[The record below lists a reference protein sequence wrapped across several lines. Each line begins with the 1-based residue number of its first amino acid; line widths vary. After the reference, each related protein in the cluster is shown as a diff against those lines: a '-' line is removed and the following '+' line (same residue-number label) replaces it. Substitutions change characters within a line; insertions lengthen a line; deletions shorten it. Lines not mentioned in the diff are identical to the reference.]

1 MLRLGML
8 LASMLLWQ
16 SQRAS
21 IEGTVRNSST
31 NAPLATVSVELT
43 WVDGERVVSRTATT
57 GENGQFSF
65 RDLPPG
71 PGYELVVRGTGLR
84 ATAYGQRDTREPWKP
99 ITLAPGEHRTDI
111 SINVQTLT
119 QIVGKVS
126 DGTGKPLAGAIVIA
140 LKPVYVKGRRELS
153 RAGTTAASLQGEYR
167 LYGLPAGL
175 YYLRVSPQNET
186 SIQQLFTNPGLAD
199 RLATN
204 AGRTTASKE
213 PEGFPS
219 LFYPG
224 VAIDAA
230 TPIVLQ
236 DGQML
241 NGMNITVKRIRTS
254 RVRGTVLEDSTSR
267 RISAPA
273 EIALFPFGSSP
284 DSNWSRFFSS
294 RDGTFDFRAVQP
306 GKYFLNATLSGTERV
321 LAGRRVVDI
330 REGDNATLDVRVSPA
345 VDIPGRFHVEG
356 RAAGEADFP
365 SISLILTPSW
375 PGPTDAT
382 LARAP
387 ITLPSFSARA
397 MPDGTFKLANVIPWD
412 YQLVVPHIPGT
423 YLKSARLGSTDVL
436 ENNFH
441 VEGRPEQTLEIVLG
455 TDYGSLDGRV
465 LSENA
470 QNAAAARVVLIP
482 ASRQRKDLYV
492 STFSSESG
500 RFRMPDLPPGRY
512 RAFAW
517 KNPPDGAWM
526 DPDFVDL
533 YEKRGVAVEIA
544 GGASEYVEL
553 QAIAE

>member
-1 MLRLGML
+1 MVRLGML

-43 WVDGERVVSRTATT
+43 WVEGERVVSRTATT
-57 GENGQFSF
+57 AENGQFSF
-65 RDLPPG
+65 RDLPPAA
-71 PGYELVVRGTGLR
+71 GYELVVRGTGLR
-84 ATAYGQRDTREPWKP
+84 TTAYGQRDSREPWRP

-119 QIVGKVS
+119 QIAGKVL
-126 DGTGKPLAGAIVIA
+126 DGAGKPLAGAVIVA
-140 LKPVYVKGRRELS
+140 LKPVYVKGRRELN
-153 RAGTTAASLQGEYR
+153 RAGTTATGLQGEYR
-167 LYGLPAGL
+167 LYGLPAGV

-219 LFYPG
+219 VFYPG

-230 TPIVLQ
+230 TPIVLG
-236 DGQML
+236 DGQL
-241 NGMNITVKRIRTS
+241 HSGMNITVKRIRTS
-254 RVRGTVLEDSTSR
+254 RVRGTVLEDSTAR

-273 EIALFPFGSSP
+273 EIALFPVGSSP

-294 RDGTFDFRAVQP
+294 RDGSFDFRAVQP
-306 GKYFLNATLSGTERV
+306 GKYFLNATVSGTERV

-330 REGDNATLDVRVSPA
+330 READSTTLDVRVSPA
-345 VDIPGRFHVEG
+345 ADIVGRFNVEG
-356 RAAGEADFP
+356 GPGAPAEFP

-375 PGPTDAT
+375 SGPTDAT

-387 ITLPSFSARA
+387 ITPPSFSARVMA
-397 MPDGTFKLANVIPWD
+397 DGTFKLGNVIPWD
-412 YQLVVPHIPGT
+412 YQLIVPHLPGT
-423 YLKSARLGSTDVL
+423 YLKAAHYGTADVL
-436 ENNFH
+436 ENPLH
-441 VEGRPEQTLEIVLG
+441 VEGHQEQPLEIVLG

-465 LSENA
+465 LSANP
-470 QNAAAARVVLIP
+470 QNAAAAWVVLVP
-482 ASRQRKDLYV
+482 ESLQRRDLYV
-492 STFSSESG
+492 ATLSTESG
-500 RFRMPDLPPGRY
+500 RFRMPDLRPGRY

-517 KNPPDGAWM
+517 KTPPDGAWM
-526 DPDFVDL
+526 DPDFVNL

-544 GGASEYVEL
+544 GGASEYVEVT
-553 QAIAE
+553 AIAE